1 MVSQFLS
8 SSSGSNARGELR
20 AFLTWGLG
28 DFSTHLVPIILDC
41 SLLLFKEKRSERNFC
56 YSGQTWSMKK
66 SMSWLEESM
75 LVVFVWLVVAG
86 LLDEDSRPEVLRG

>member
-1 MVSQFLS
+1 
-8 SSSGSNARGELR
+8 
-20 AFLTWGLG
+20 
-28 DFSTHLVPIILDC
+28 
-41 SLLLFKEKRSERNFC
+41 
-56 YSGQTWSMKK
+56 MKK